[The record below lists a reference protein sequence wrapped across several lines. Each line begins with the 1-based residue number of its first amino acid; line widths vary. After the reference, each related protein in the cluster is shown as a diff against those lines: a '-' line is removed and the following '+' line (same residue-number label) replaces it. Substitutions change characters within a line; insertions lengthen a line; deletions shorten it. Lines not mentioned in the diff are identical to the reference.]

1 MIFMFSKT
9 RSWQSF
15 RACLWFIIH
24 KDMQRLYGSFNFG
37 LGGLYKIGTKLWIL
51 FLRWPSVNVS
61 TSKIINYNDYDN
73 NYSLIVIIT
82 CVDWRRRNQH
92 YLVRQVLSVW
102 GLWLDR
108 KNNLYWQEPQY
119 QCLLSEIEEDDNN
132 IWGRNKKEH
141 YWLIYFDLFFF
152 FASFHKIAALK
163 KKKKKRKKENS

>member
-1 MIFMFSKT
+1 MDPFFKM
-9 RSWQSF
+9 
-15 RACLWFIIH
+15 
-24 KDMQRLYGSFNFG
+24 
-37 LGGLYKIGTKLWIL
+37 TKCE
-51 FLRWPSVNVS
+51 REKKKKKK

-108 KNNLYWQEPQY
+108 KNNLYWQEPRY

-132 IWGRNKKEH
+132 IWGRN
-141 YWLIYFDLFFF
+141 
-152 FASFHKIAALK
+152 
-163 KKKKKRKKENS
+163 